1 MTHSSSDLNIA
12 VAGGGVAGVV
22 AAYLL
27 QRKHQVTLFE
37 KNDYVGGHTHTV
49 SIPDRPDAGTMVDTG
64 FIVHNDRTYPNFIKF
79 IGQLG
84 VERVKCPMSFSY
96 FDRRTRFQY
105 SSSTP
110 FADWKN
116 LFSLSFWRFLADI
129 LRFNKLTLQ
138 SLGTSGLDGMTL
150 GQYLVKHGFNQKFIN
165 QYIIP
170 MGAAIWSTPDDQ
182 MMEFPAKTFARFFE
196 NHGLLAVTDQP
207 QWYTI
212 KGGSCQ
218 YVHAFMKKFQGKIFT
233 NSPVMKIARE
243 NGKVKLSLGRDEQI
257 FDAVVIAS
265 HADEAFSML
274 TDPSAQEEKLLSV
287 WRYTPNKTILHRD
300 ASYLP
305 PLRRARA
312 SWNYIREEGFAGAL
326 PMTMTYYMNLLQG
339 IKARC
344 DYCVTLNPARRGD
357 ASTVIGE
364 YDYTHP
370 QYSFE
375 SIQTQPE
382 LDSLNGVRNTYF
394 CGSYFR
400 YGFHEDAVA
409 SAVNVAAKFG
419 ISL

>member
-1 MTHSSSDLNIA
+1 MTHSSSKLNIA
-12 VAGGGVAGVV
+12 IAGGGVAGIV

-27 QRKHQVTLFE
+27 QQRHQVTLFE
-37 KNDYVGGHTHTV
+37 KNNYVGGHTHTV

-105 SSSTP
+105 SSATP

-138 SLGTSGLDGMTL
+138 SLGTGGLDNMTL

-196 NHGLLAVTDQP
+196 NHGLLALTDQP

-212 KGGSCQ
+212 KGGSSQ
-218 YVHAFMKKFQGKIFT
+218 YVHAFMKIFQGKIFT
-233 NSPVMKIARE
+233 NCPVMKIVRE
-243 NGKVKLSLGRDEQI
+243 NEKVKLSLGEDEQI
-257 FDAVVIAS
+257 FDAVVIAA
-265 HADEAFSML
+265 HADEAFAML
-274 TDPSAQEEKLLSV
+274 ADLSAQEEKLLSP

-312 SWNYIREEGFAGAL
+312 SWNYIREDNVADSPA
-326 PMTMTYYMNLLQG
+326 MTMTYYMNLLQRL
-339 IKARC
+339 KTRS
-344 DYCVTLNPARRGD
+344 DYCVTLNPSRPID
-357 ASTVIGE
+357 PSTVIGE
-364 YDYTHP
+364 FDYTHP

-375 SIQTQPE
+375 STRTQPE

-419 ISL
+419 ITL